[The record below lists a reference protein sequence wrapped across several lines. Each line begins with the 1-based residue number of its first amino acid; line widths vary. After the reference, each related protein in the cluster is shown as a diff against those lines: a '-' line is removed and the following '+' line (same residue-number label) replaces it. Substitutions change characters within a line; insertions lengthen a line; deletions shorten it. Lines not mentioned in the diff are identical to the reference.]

1 MNDRVEKGTTATS
14 GSLTRQRRL
23 LIFVALMIGEF
34 LYGWAWN
41 SVDVLRPF
49 QRSALGLTLVQAG
62 STYSAQ
68 GAGALTGAVLIGQL
82 ADRFGRR
89 HVLAAIIFGYGL
101 ALLSGLLVTSYPQLL
116 VQRFVLGLFTGGVF
130 PVGVS
135 IYVNLFEE
143 RLRGRVAGTLN
154 ACFSFSIVALGLAL
168 GRLGGHDWHLL
179 LWIGGIPPL
188 LLSGIMLALIP
199 AGSSVDRHHVRGE
212 KLPVRELFHPA
223 VRRQTLLLAA
233 MTGLNFFGYQ
243 AYSGWLTTYLTETR
257 GLSASVAG
265 DLVAWQFA
273 GNIAGGFAWGWAA
286 DRFGRR
292 FNAIGFLIA
301 AAAILVYLAM
311 PTSLLLFR
319 LVGLIYGAT
328 LCSSVIWGPWLA
340 ELYPPHL
347 RSTAASIFN
356 WGRIISFFAPLITG
370 FLADQYGLP
379 SAMASAALAFT
390 LAAIIWLKQ
399 RETLP
404 SRSSV
409 YDVGAPAPNDPSFV
423 IAPLDQAQSSGKS
436 DASPRG
442 AA

>member
-1 MNDRVEKGTTATS
+1 MDGYRAGGPGIAEP
-14 GSLTRQRRL
+14 LTRRRRL
-23 LIFVALMIGEF
+23 LIFAALMIGEF

-49 QRSALGLTLVQAG
+49 QRSALGLSLVQAG

-89 HVLAAIIFGYGL
+89 RVWATIIVGFGL
-101 ALLSGLLVTSYPQLL
+101 ALLSGLLVTSYAQLL
-116 VQRFVLGLFTGGVF
+116 VQRFVLGVFTGGIF

-143 RLRGRVAGTLN
+143 RVRGRVAGTLN

-168 GRLGGHDWHLL
+168 GQLGGHDWHLL
-179 LWIGGIPPL
+179 LWLGGIPPL
-188 LLSGIMLALIP
+188 FLAGVVLALIP

-212 KLPVRELFHPA
+212 KLPVRELFHPT

-257 GLSASVAG
+257 GLPVAVAG
-265 DLVAWQFA
+265 EMVAWQFA
-273 GNIAGGFAWGWAA
+273 GNIAGGFVWGWAA

-301 AAAILVYLAM
+301 SAAILTYLAM
-311 PTSLLLFR
+311 PGSLLLFR
-319 LVGLIYGAT
+319 IVGLIYGAT

-370 FLADQYGLP
+370 FLAERYGLTV
-379 SAMASAALAFT
+379 AMASAAVAFT
-390 LAAIIWLKQ
+390 LAAMIWLSQ

-404 SRSSV
+404 GRSSG
-409 YDVGAPAPNDPSFV
+409 DIPAPAPIDPAFV
-423 IAPLDQAQSSGKS
+423 M
-436 DASPRG
+436 
-442 AA
+442 AAKE